1 MSLRFEELDYRETSI
16 GELSLRRRLVSEL
29 ADLEVYEIKLRDSF
43 LMSSLFHEAEVA
55 LADLALAGREGPM
68 DVVVG
73 GLGLGYTAKAA
84 LGHPAVRSVL
94 VVEALEPVIDWHR
107 SHLVPLGKD
116 LCGDP
121 RCRLLHGDF
130 FKMAQTP
137 ASGFDPTR
145 AGERVHAILLD
156 IDHSPRNLLAD
167 SSASFY
173 STKGLTALAAHLHP
187 GGIFGMWSDGTPDEA
202 FVQLL
207 RTAIGSTE
215 AKVVSFDN
223 PLTGGQS
230 SSTVYLAACRT

>member
-1 MSLRFEELDYRETSI
+1 MSRRFEELDFRETSI
-16 GELSLRRRLVSEL
+16 GELSLRRRLVAEL
-29 ADLEVYEIKLRDSF
+29 DDLEVYEIKLRDSF

-55 LADLALAGREGPM
+55 LADLALTGREGPM

-84 LGHPAVRSVL
+84 LGHPAVRSLV

-137 ASGFDPTR
+137 ASGFEPNR

-167 SSASFY
+167 SNASFY
-173 STKGLTALAAHLHP
+173 SPAGLSSLADHLLP
-187 GGIFGMWSDGTPDEA
+187 GGVFGMWSDGAPDEA
-202 FVQLL
+202 FVEIL
-207 RTAIGSTE
+207 RITIGSAE
-215 AKVVSFDN
+215 ARVVCFDN

-230 SSTVYLAACRT
+230 SSTVYLAVCRT